1 MKVYEYMIM
10 PKSLKKR
17 VHRVKKMREFCG
29 FCYIDVGFCIDSFNQ
44 FLGNHDKI
52 FLSFRELN
60 REESLKLFLR
70 SKR

>member
-29 FCYIDVGFCIDSFNQ
+29 FCYTDVGFCIGVFNQ
-44 FLGNHDKI
+44 VLGNHDKI
-52 FLSFRELN
+52 FLSFRELS